1 MRSLLRSTPL
11 FFFAFAT
18 VAGFGAD
25 EKSRTK
31 EEMNALIREDA
42 KAKAKAPAKP
52 APATNAKSTPTKND
66 AAATKADESAT
77 PAPVTAQPAPAPTPE
92 ATLPA
97 VEVNKRKITE
107 LDRELYEQERAIA
120 REKKNTKAGEIDSVI
135 NSSTVNP
142 TILGGYSTKVRTG
155 LAQERVELM
164 EFEKDLTEAMARAKT
179 KEEKAALKKQID
191 DIREMRRNLEK
202 PASGERTK

>member
-1 MRSLLRSTPL
+1 MRSLLRSTSLL
-11 FFFAFAT
+11 FFACAT

-42 KAKAKAPAKP
+42 KAKAKAAAKP
-52 APATNAKSTPTKND
+52 APAINAKSTPAKND
-66 AAATKADESAT
+66 AATTKANESPT
-77 PAPVTAQPAPAPTPE
+77 PAAPVTAQSTPAPE

-107 LDRELYEQERAIA
+107 LDRELHEQERNIA

-135 NSSTVNP
+135 NSSSVNP

-202 PASGERTK
+202 PSSGERTK

>member
-1 MRSLLRSTPL
+1 MRLLLPSATAL
-11 FFFAFAT
+11 MFAAAALT
-18 VAGFGAD
+18 GLAAE
-25 EKSRTK
+25 EKSKTK

-42 KAKAKAPAKP
+42 KAKAAKPTPTTAAKP
-52 APATNAKSTPTKND
+52 APPKAN
-66 AAATKADESAT
+66 AAATAKPADTATVAAT
-77 PAPVTAQPAPAPTPE
+77 PAAEQPSPKPE

-107 LDRELYEQERAIA
+107 LDRELYEQERNIA
-120 REKKNTKAGEIDSVI
+120 REKKNTKVGEIDGAL
-135 NSSTVNP
+135 NSSAVSP
-142 TILGGYSTKVRTG
+142 SILGGYSTKVRTG

-202 PASGERTK
+202 PSSGERTK